1 MILVLG
7 KLLRI
12 FMKLNILRE
21 WRKRKLIMIFG
32 VGETSS
38 YF

>member
-21 WRKRKLIMIFG
+21 WRKIDNDDFG
-32 VGETSS
+32 VGEISF